1 MAANTRMLQSGW
13 VWLGDGDTAW
23 RLFDIIN
30 PIRRAATK
38 IDAERYARE
47 PYVLTGDVSALESKE
62 GLGGWSWYTGAA
74 GWSWQLG
81 VEGILGLQ
89 LVAGAIQID
98 PCLPKVASI
107 LQLKTPSM
115 WDRASCGSRPM
126 ASACAEAQS
135 ASPARSARV
144 TWWCGWDRH
153 ARDQAALSQRNRTLM
168 AIKL

>member
-13 VWLGDGDTAW
+13 VWLLPAW

-98 PCLPKVASI
+98 PCLPKQWGSAQLTLKNARGCINITIEDPEHVGQGVLWITADGKRLRGSSI
-107 LQLKTPSM
+107 RFPGKK
-115 WDRASCGSRPM
+115 RSRDVVV
-126 ASACAEAQS
+126 
-135 ASPARSARV
+135 RL
-144 TWWCGWDRH
+144 G
-153 ARDQAALSQRNRTLM
+153 
-168 AIKL
+168 